1 MSVQRIRVLVPPAVE
16 APPGAL
22 WAAMAAVWL
31 YRAVRAPF
39 WKEATWSS

>member
-1 MSVQRIRVLVPPAVE
+1 MSDHLIVLVPPAVE

-22 WAAMAAVWL
+22 WAATAAARL
-31 YRAVRAPF
+31 YRAVRALF